1 MKDRKLL
8 RITLVTLFVVSLY
21 LLLFSCY
28 TLVSAFPSPQLHI
41 HVGNTVTIVDMMGV
55 KHTIENTGG
64 SYDPVNPDYW
74 FCHGEH
80 DDHGFAIAAWAVLG
94 GTETRPELWC
104 YPGDETLYFRLVL
117 GQTIDIPDDMPF
129 AVFLPVVTR

>member
-1 MKDRKLL
+1 MNKIALMIAV
-8 RITLVTLFVVSLY
+8 ITL
-21 LLLFSCY
+21 LLVLLVFSY
-28 TLVSAFPSPQLHI
+28 EVANAFPSPQLHI
-41 HVGNTVTIVDMMGV
+41 HVGNTVTIVDMMGG

-80 DDHGFAIAAWAVLG
+80 DDHGFAIAGWAVLG

-117 GQTIDIPDDMPF
+117 GQTIDIMPYS
-129 AVFLPVVTR
+129 VFLPVVTR